1 VGSGVMVGV
10 DVPLDTDH
18 RLGVDDLR
26 DGAGLCGG
34 VLKSSNSE
42 GNAVVYGLILQDQ
55 INA

>member
-34 VLKSSNSE
+34 VL
-42 GNAVVYGLILQDQ
+42 
-55 INA
+55 